1 VSERGRIR
9 EQKRKLSVRAG
20 RLFGVLE
27 ELGMGGLVTA
37 SRFCDRLTGGVKQQK
52 DGSQEGRE
60 RSSLTLTAINFALAL
75 STPARVTH
83 AAKVYG
89 WLFLEQANAS
99 ASIMNGGPLAQ

>member
-1 VSERGRIR
+1 
-9 EQKRKLSVRAG
+9 
-20 RLFGVLE
+20 LFGVLE

-37 SRFCDRLTGGVKQQK
+37 SRCCGRLTGGVKQQK

-60 RSSLTLTAINFALAL
+60 GSSLTQTSINFAWAL
-75 STPARVTH
+75 STPARVKH
-83 AAKVYG
+83 AANVYD